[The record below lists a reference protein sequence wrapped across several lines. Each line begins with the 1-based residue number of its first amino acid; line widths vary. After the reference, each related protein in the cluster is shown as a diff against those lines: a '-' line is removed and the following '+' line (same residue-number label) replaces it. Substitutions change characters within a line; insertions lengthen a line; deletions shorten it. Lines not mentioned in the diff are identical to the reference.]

1 MALLRA
7 LAGQEK
13 RATLLQ
19 LCEQW
24 KDKAVRKEDKER
36 AVVQL
41 LLDGVLQE
49 EFGHTAFA
57 TNSYITRGP
66 SLPLLEHGE
75 SPSWGVCAAFGIQLA
90 SLSFCT
96 TTFCFFSCTRIR
108 VLKDLSLRCKALMEG
123 GAVERCALKSNF
135 A

>member
-1 MALLRA
+1 MALLRSIA
-7 LAGQEK
+7 AKEK

-24 KDKAVRKEDKER
+24 KHRELGKEDKER

-49 EFGHTAFA
+49 EFAHTAFS

-75 SPSWGVCAAFGIQLA
+75 AEGCEDRSMRTPCEFE
-90 SLSFCT
+90 
-96 TTFCFFSCTRIR
+96 TRNY
-108 VLKDLSLRCKALMEG
+108 SSAL
-123 GAVERCALKSNF
+123 
-135 A
+135 